1 MASNTIDPT
10 GMIVRDARSRYRTA
24 QREES
29 GAHGA
34 FEAETKRGGGAPR
47 SEVEVARSAAPAD
60 IAELLGIATSDEVV
74 VRARKMYVG
83 DRLVQL
89 ADSYI
94 PGFVAAAAPAV
105 AQLDTGVG
113 GIISRMSEA
122 GLTQTTVIE
131 DVDQRPAT
139 AEQAAALGVEPGDQL
154 MTITHSATTEEGRI
168 VEITRHTLGPGWKLR
183 FEVPLA

>member
-1 MASNTIDPT
+1 MPSNTVDANGTI
-10 GMIVRDARSRYRTA
+10 IRDARSRYRTA

-34 FEAETKRGGGAPR
+34 FEAETKRSGGTPR
-47 SEVEVARSAAPAD
+47 SEVEVRRGTAPAE
-60 IAELLGIATSDEVV
+60 IAELLGIEAGDEVV
-74 VRARKMYVG
+74 IRARRMYVG
-83 DRLVQL
+83 ERLVQL

-94 PGFVAAAAPAV
+94 PGFVAEAAPAV

-122 GLTQTTVIE
+122 GLAQDSIVEDIE
-131 DVDQRPAT
+131 QRPAPS
-139 AEQAAALGVEPGDQL
+139 EQAAALGVQAGEQL
-154 MTITHSATTEEGRI
+154 LTITHAGFTKDGRA

-183 FEVPLA
+183 FEVPVA